1 MKFLLV
7 GGRFDGK
14 LYELDDP
21 EQYPFIE
28 MNYVPPMS
36 AEYVPLPNAKEST
49 FMFERV
55 NYQRIRWTVVDVH
68 GQQSYRYVYAYASSP
83 AQLFDRLLEHY
94 APAKD
99 ERIKALENHV
109 QEAEDLL
116 TIAQAMVEA
125 KK

>member
-7 GGRFDGK
+7 GGRFDGR

-21 EQYPFIE
+21 EQHPFIE

-55 NYQRIRWTVVDVH
+55 NYQRIRWTVVDDH

-83 AQLFDRLLEHY
+83 AQLFDRLIEHY
-94 APAKD
+94 RPGSDAH
-99 ERIKALENHV
+99 IKVLENQV
-109 QEAEDLL
+109 RDLE
-116 TIAQAMVEA
+116 TFMKQTVSSRS
-125 KK
+125 